1 MHLKFWITVSLSKC
15 IKMLKHLESSSVCFK
30 GMCRFEASESNAVSN
45 TSYLVGLTST
55 ASNRGFDKCRQIQTR
70 SM

>member
-45 TSYLVGLTST
+45 TSLTST
-55 ASNRGFDKCRQIQTR
+55 ASNRGFDKCR
-70 SM
+70 